1 MVIIG
6 KARAK
11 LSFVEFVATPNTQ
24 LVLAQHFYMI
34 LKGILKL
41 EIFKSRN
48 EWWGDYSPSTP
59 FATQQQYPSS
69 SITSLEEIV
78 KSLTLSTLQFQQ
90 ETRSSLKN
98 LADRLDQLVSSVS
111 ESVSRV
117 ELSSEMVVD
126 TSSCA
131 TELTESPKIEQ
142 EFMEESEQVVVF
154 QSPSDLSSSDF
165 MGVGEFEV
173 PKNLDSSD
181 LDKLKVSFKIAYMN
195 RIAFL

>member
-1 MVIIG
+1 MVVTW
-6 KARAK
+6 KACAN
-11 LSFVEFVATPNTQ
+11 LNFVEFVVMLNTQ
-24 LVLAQHFYMI
+24 LVLTQHFYMN

-48 EWWGDYSPSTP
+48 EWWGDYSP
-59 FATQQQYPSS
+59 TQQQYSSS

-78 KSLTLSTLQFQQ
+78 KSLMLSTLQFQQ

-111 ESVSRV
+111 ETASRF
-117 ELSSEMVVD
+117 ELSSDTVVD
-126 TSSCA
+126 TSSSA
-131 TELTESPKIEQ
+131 TELMKSPKIEQ
-142 EFMEESEQVVVF
+142 EFMEESERVVVF
-154 QSPSDLSSSDF
+154 RSASDLSPSDY

-173 PKNLDSSD
+173 QKNLDSSG
-181 LDKLKVSFKIAYMN
+181 LDKLKVRFKIAYMN

>member
-1 MVIIG
+1 MVITG
-6 KARAK
+6 KACAN
-11 LSFVEFVATPNTQ
+11 LSFVEFVVMLNTQ
-24 LVLAQHFYMI
+24 LVLAQHFYMN

-48 EWWGDYSPSTP
+48 EWWGDYSPSTS
-59 FATQQQYPSS
+59 FATQLQYPSS

-126 TSSCA
+126 TSNCVA
-131 TELTESPKIEQ
+131 ELTKSPKIER
-142 EFMEESEQVVVF
+142 EFIEESEQVVVF
-154 QSPSDLSSSDF
+154 QSPSDLSPSDF

-173 PKNLDSSD
+173 PKNLDSSG
-181 LDKLKVSFKIAYMN
+181 LDKLKVSFEIAYMN

>member
-1 MVIIG
+1 MVITG

-24 LVLAQHFYMI
+24 LVYSQHFYII
-34 LKGILKL
+34 LKSILKL

-117 ELSSEMVVD
+117 ELSLEMVVD

-131 TELTESPKIEQ
+131 TELTECPKKEQ

-154 QSPSDLSSSDF
+154 QSPSDLSPSDF
-165 MGVGEFEV
+165 MGVGDFEV
-173 PKNLDSSD
+173 SKNIDSSD
-181 LDKLKVSFKIAYMN
+181 LDKLKVSFKIAYMS
-195 RIAFL
+195 RIVFL